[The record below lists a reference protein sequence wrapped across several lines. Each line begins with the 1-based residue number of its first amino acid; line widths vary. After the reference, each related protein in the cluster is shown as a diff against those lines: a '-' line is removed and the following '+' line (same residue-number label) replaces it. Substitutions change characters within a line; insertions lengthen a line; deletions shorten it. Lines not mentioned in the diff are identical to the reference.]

1 MNYFERGSVYII
13 AEAGVNHNGDYE
25 KAMALVEAAAQA
37 GADAV
42 KFQTFNAR
50 LLASSSAPKAAYQ
63 KRNTGEEDSQLE
75 MLLKLELPHA
85 WHYSLQARAR
95 ELGLDF
101 LSTAFDHESL
111 AFLDELELPVYKIP
125 SGEITNG
132 PLLWSIARGAR
143 PMILSTGMATLGE
156 IDQALA
162 VLAHGLE
169 FKTPPQSLEEVW
181 LNWVRPEARAR
192 VTERV
197 ALLHC
202 TSQYPARPAEVN
214 LRAMDV
220 LKNTFGLPVG
230 YSDHTE
236 GVLASVAAVARN
248 ACIVEKHFTLDR
260 SLPGPDHAA
269 SLAPDEL
276 KEMIDHIRLVEQMMG
291 LAAKVPQA
299 SEWDTRKAARQSLTF
314 VRDLKQGQFI
324 TAEDLG
330 AARQGG
336 GASPMQTWDFIGSR
350 ASVDYKAGDPV

>member
-1 MNYFERGSVYII
+1 MNYFERDSVYII
-13 AEAGVNHNGDYE
+13 AEAGVNHNGDYD

-50 LLASSSAPKAAYQ
+50 LLALSSAPKAAYQ
-63 KRNTGEEDSQLE
+63 KRTTGEDDSQLE
-75 MLLKLELPHA
+75 MLLKLELPHV
-85 WHYSLQARAR
+85 WHYPLQARAR

-111 AFLDELELPVYKIP
+111 AFLDQLNLPVYKIP

-132 PLLWSIARGAR
+132 PLLWSIARSGR

-169 FKTPPQSLEEVW
+169 FETPPQGLEEVW
-181 LNWVRPEARAR
+181 LNWTRPEARSWVA
-192 VTERV
+192 TRV

-220 LKNTFGLPVG
+220 LMNTFGLPVG

-248 ACIVEKHFTLDR
+248 ASIVEKHFTLDR
-260 SLPGPDHAA
+260 TLPGPDHAA
-269 SLAPDEL
+269 SLVPDEL
-276 KEMIDHIRLVEQMMG
+276 KEMVDQIRLVEQMMG

-314 VRDLKQGQFI
+314 VRDVSQNQVIVAG
-324 TAEDLG
+324 DLG
-330 AARQGG
+330 AARQGCG
-336 GASPMQTWDFIGSR
+336 TSPMCAWDFIGNR
-350 ASVDYKAGDPV
+350 ASRDFKAGDPA

>member
-25 KAMALVEAAAQA
+25 KALALVEAAADA

-50 LLASSSAPKAAYQ
+50 LLVSASAPKAAYQ
-63 KRNTGEEDSQLE
+63 KRNTGEQDSQLE
-75 MLLKLELPHA
+75 MLLKLELPHV
-85 WHYSLQARAR
+85 WHHPLQARAR

-111 AFLDELELPVYKIP
+111 QFLNGLELPVYKIA

-132 PLLWSIARGAR
+132 PMLWNVARAGR

-169 FKTPPQSLEEVW
+169 FDSPPESLEAVW
-181 LNWVRPEARAR
+181 LNWTRPQARELIA
-192 VTERV
+192 ERV

-202 TSQYPARPAEVN
+202 TSQYPARASEVN
-214 LRAMDV
+214 LRAMDL

-260 SLPGPDHAA
+260 MLPGPDHAA
-269 SLAPDEL
+269 SLSPSEL
-276 KEMIDHIRLVEQMMG
+276 KAMVEQIRLVEQMLG
-291 LAAKVPQA
+291 QAAKVPQA
-299 SEWDTRKAARQSLTF
+299 SEWDTRKAARQSLVF
-314 VRDLKQGQFI
+314 ARPVSRGQRI
-324 TAEDLG
+324 VSEDLTS
-330 AARQGG
+330 ARRGG
-336 GASPMQTWDFIGSR
+336 GLVPMQAWDLVGQ
-350 ASVDYKAGDPV
+350 AAECDYAAGDPA

>member
-25 KAMALVEAAAQA
+25 KALALVEAAAQA

-75 MLLKLELPHA
+75 MLLKLELPYA
-85 WHYSLQARAR
+85 WHFPLQARAR

-101 LSTAFDHESL
+101 LSTAFDQDSL
-111 AFLDELELPVYKIP
+111 AFLDQLELPVYKIP

-132 PLLWSIARGAR
+132 PLLWNIARGRR

-169 FKTPPQSLEEVW
+169 FDTPPQSLEVVW
-181 LNWVRPEARAR
+181 LNWARPEAREL

-202 TSQYPARPAEVN
+202 TSQYPVCPAEVN

-236 GVLASVAAVARN
+236 GVLASVAAVARS
-248 ACIVEKHFTLDR
+248 ARIVEKHFTLDR
-260 SLPGPDHAA
+260 ALPGPDHAA
-269 SLAPDEL
+269 SLAPGEL
-276 KEMIDHIRLVEQMMG
+276 KMMVEQIRQVEEMLG
-291 LAAKVPQA
+291 LGAKVPQA
-299 SEWDTRKAARQSLTF
+299 SEWDTRKAARQSLVF
-314 VRDLKQGQFI
+314 ARPVSRGQRI
-324 TAEDLG
+324 VADDIATARL
-330 AARQGG
+330 GG
-336 GASPMQTWDFIGSR
+336 GIVPMQMWDLIGR
-350 ASVDYKAGDPV
+350 VAEQNYAVGDPV